1 MTGLAEKDAVVV
13 IEGEFEVVKAEVEVT
28 GRANMDDA
36 LVVID
41 DVVVT
46 EEVDKVEVIVATVED
61 MMKFF
66 VPRSEIFL
74 CVRG

>member
-1 MTGLAEKDAVVV
+1 MVV
-13 IEGEFEVVKAEVEVT
+13 IEGEFEVVKAEVVVT

-36 LVVID
+36 LVVIE

-46 EEVDKVEVIVATVED
+46 EEVDKVEVVVAIVED
-61 MMKFF
+61 MMNFF

>member
-1 MTGLAEKDAVVV
+1 MVV
-13 IEGEFEVVKAEVEVT
+13 IEGEFEVVKAEVVVT

-36 LVVID
+36 LVVIE

-61 MMKFF
+61 MMNFF